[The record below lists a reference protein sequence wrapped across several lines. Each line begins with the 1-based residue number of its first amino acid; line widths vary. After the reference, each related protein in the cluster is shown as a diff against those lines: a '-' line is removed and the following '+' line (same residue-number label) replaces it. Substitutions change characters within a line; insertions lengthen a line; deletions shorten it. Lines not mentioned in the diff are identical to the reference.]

1 MTDTHHT
8 VHTSEKQAGG
18 PATARRLSHLRAALG
33 HSTTS
38 SAAPA
43 AAGGVARKV
52 IIVTGCTSGLGKAL
66 CESYAQMGHRVV
78 GCGRRA
84 DRIHAMAAALGG
96 DHIFGVC
103 DTADEG
109 SVAQWSAT
117 VLAQLDGVAPDVL
130 INNAGVSGD
139 AAKGMPLWEVPK
151 RTWDSVLDVN
161 VHGILNVMRH
171 IVPSM
176 VDAGSGLIVNISS
189 GTGHSTFDSSGNGVY
204 STSKWC
210 VESISKCI
218 AMTLPEPLICVPFAP
233 GVVRTEMNNTDVPD
247 AKEWAVLAAP
257 FILNLGDS
265 PAKEDFNGTSMVRLL
280 CLCNNVPSAIVE
292 IKWMSSDDCF
302 RAGDAWILSIQLP
315 GHLVDPGKPPT
326 AVRALRLRSVCVNV
340 TNQALLML

>member
-1 MTDTHHT
+1 
-8 VHTSEKQAGG
+8 
-18 PATARRLSHLRAALG
+18 
-33 HSTTS
+33 
-38 SAAPA
+38 
-43 AAGGVARKV
+43 
-52 IIVTGCTSGLGKAL
+52 
-66 CESYAQMGHRVV
+66 MGHRVV

-84 DRIHAMAAALGG
+84 DRIRVMAAALGG

-109 SVAQWSAT
+109 SVAQWRAT

-280 CLCNNVPSAIVE
+280 CLCNSVPSVIVE
-292 IKWMSSDDCF
+292 INGYLLMTVSEQVMPGYYLSNYQATWSIPANHPLPCVRSAYALFASMSSTK
-302 RAGDAWILSIQLP
+302 RG
-315 GHLVDPGKPPT
+315 
-326 AVRALRLRSVCVNV
+326 
-340 TNQALLML
+340 

>member
-18 PATARRLSHLRAALG
+18 PTARRLSHLRAALR
-33 HSTTS
+33 HSTS

-66 CESYAQMGHRVV
+66 CGSYAQMGHRVV

-84 DRIHAMAAALGG
+84 DRIRVMAAALGG

-130 INNAGVSGD
+130 INNAGVSGA

-280 CLCNNVPSAIVE
+280 CLCNSVPSVIVE
-292 IKWMSSDDCF
+292 INGYLLMTVSEQVMPGYYLSNYQATWSIPANHPLPCVRSAYALFASMSSTK
-302 RAGDAWILSIQLP
+302 RG
-315 GHLVDPGKPPT
+315 
-326 AVRALRLRSVCVNV
+326 
-340 TNQALLML
+340 